1 MATQIPEA
9 SAEIWWVSKVVVPLA
24 SVLIA
29 SVIIPLLL
37 HHLKYVRERKERLF
51 EARRSA
57 YHEYFKKIESA
68 ASDAGQE
75 YERFSREIMP
85 KAFLK
90 LLQSG
95 NSPEAIVEFQQV
107 VGDFPLRIQKA
118 YRTAS
123 SEITSL
129 QIVCSQQLMQLSQ
142 DFEDLNKKLL
152 DKSADWLGEMS
163 KTMMKP
169 DLDSP
174 AAREMKNLGEEI
186 RKCKQKLVSQMRAEL
201 GSDKL

>member
-1 MATQIPEA
+1 MAEQGTAPIL
-9 SAEIWWVSKVVVPLA
+9 EIWWITKAIVPLA

-57 YHEYFKKIESA
+57 YHDYFKKIESA
-68 ASDAGQE
+68 AADAGQE

-90 LLQSG
+90 LLQSN

-107 VGDFPLRIQKA
+107 VGDLPLRIQEA
-118 YRTAS
+118 YRKAS
-123 SEITSL
+123 SEITTL
-129 QIVCSQQLMQLSQ
+129 QIVCSEPLMQLSQ
-142 DFEDLNKKLL
+142 EFENLNKKIL
-152 DKSADWLGEMS
+152 DMSADWLGEMKGS
-163 KTMMKP
+163 MAQPDFDAPIAKQMK
-169 DLDSP
+169 
-174 AAREMKNLGEEI
+174 ALGEEI
-186 RKCKQKLVSQMRAEL
+186 LSCKQGLLAQMRAEL